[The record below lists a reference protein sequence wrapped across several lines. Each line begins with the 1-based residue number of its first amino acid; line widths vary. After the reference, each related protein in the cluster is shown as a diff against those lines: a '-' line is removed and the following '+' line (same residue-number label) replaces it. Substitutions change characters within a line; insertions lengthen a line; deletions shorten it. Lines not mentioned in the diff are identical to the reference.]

1 MLKYLKIVCCILL
14 FINCKNSAIQ
24 NISSNENTKIDT
36 VSAEPIS
43 EIIYDTITKKSEL
56 FLLNNILCYWENKFI
71 GYDDIVEEIH
81 MELKNTRTKGSLL
94 KYEFHPKYPSEYNY
108 ESKDYFKVVNEKYF
122 FDVTFDGY
130 KDFIIYSYGSMPM
143 TSMNVIFVFDV
154 KTKTFLSGDD
164 ENDLSNTNI
173 EEIDSINKVL
183 ITSSFDREGYYVKR
197 HHFGKNGKIKFTEYL
212 DEIDFLQNDTIS
224 KLIVLYRKVKDGIE
238 IEKKIDTITSE

>member
-1 MLKYLKIVCCILL
+1 MLKYLKIVCFILL
-14 FINCKNSAIQ
+14 FINCRNSAIQ

-36 VSAEPIS
+36 VSTEPNS
-43 EIIYDTITKKSEL
+43 EIIYDTITKKSES

-71 GYDDIVEEIH
+71 GSNGYVEEIL
-81 MELKNTRTKGSLL
+81 MELKNEKTNESLL
-94 KYEFHPKYPSEYNY
+94 KYEHKPKYPNEYNY
-108 ESKDYFKVVNEKYF
+108 QSDYYFKELNKKHF
-122 FDVTFDGY
+122 TDVTFDGY

-143 TSMNVIFVFDV
+143 TSMQVIFVFNA

-197 HHFGKNGKIKFTEYL
+197 HHFEKNGKIKFTEYL

-224 KLIVLYRKVKDGIE
+224 KLIVLYRKVKDGKE
-238 IEKKIDTITSE
+238 IERKIDTITSE

>member
-1 MLKYLKIVCCILL
+1 MLKYLKIVCFILL
-14 FINCKNSAIQ
+14 FINCKNSPIQ
-24 NISSNENTKIDT
+24 NISSNENTKIDI
-36 VSAEPIS
+36 VSTEFNS
-43 EIIYDTITKKSEL
+43 ETTYDTITKKSES

-71 GYDDIVEEIH
+71 GYDDIVEEIL
-81 MELKNTRTKGSLL
+81 MELKNTKTKESLL

-108 ESKDYFKVVNEKYF
+108 ESNDYFKGVNEKYF
-122 FDVTFDGY
+122 FDVNFDGY

-143 TSMNVIFVFDV
+143 TSMQVIFVFDA

-197 HHFGKNGKIKFTEYL
+197 HHFKKNGKLKFTEYL
-212 DEIDFLQNDTIS
+212 DEINFQQNDTIS
-224 KLIVLYRKVKDGIE
+224 KLIVLYRKVKDGKE
-238 IEKKIDTITSE
+238 IERKIDTITSE